1 MLSQLLSISSVLVS
15 ALYIVL
21 AIFVLLLMIMIHELG
36 HYTAGKLLKFK
47 INEFSIGFGKA
58 IFQKTTKTGEKISL
72 RLFPLGGYCAFEGED
87 QDEKDNPE
95 AFNNQKPWKRLI
107 VLFAGAFFNFVSA
120 ILFSFIFLM
129 AYGYSDRVVVTNI
142 SENVP
147 GVSQLQEGDVI
158 YAVNGEYGNFI
169 YDKYFSKSIQ
179 EIGDS
184 DEKITLTIKRDG
196 EMQEVVVY
204 KSMQLADVYDEDGN
218 QVFDDD
224 GVAVQEEKMMLG
236 VGTTNYRYSFFE
248 ALGHCFV
255 FTVGWA
261 WKVLVVLWQMIT
273 FKLNIKDLGG
283 TVTTI
288 VTIAEYTQINFGNLM
303 LLLPLISVNLAVF
316 NLLPF
321 PALDGARMVFVGIEG
336 IRKKPIRRDVEGMI
350 HFIGLVTLLAFVVV
364 VDILHFVL

>member
-1 MLSQLLSISSVLVS
+1 LSQLLSVTTVLTS

-47 INEFSIGFGKA
+47 INEFSVGFGKA
-58 IFQKTTKTGEKISL
+58 IFQKTTKSGEKISL

-87 QDEKDNPE
+87 EDDKDNPG

-107 VLFAGAFFNFVSA
+107 VLFSGAFFNFISA

-129 AYGYSDRVVVTNI
+129 SYGYSDRVVVSDIKT
-142 SENVP
+142 EAV
-147 GVSQLQEGDVI
+147 GVSQLEVGDVI

-169 YDKYFSKSIQ
+169 YDKYFSTSIANL
-179 EIGDS
+179 GDS
-184 DEKITLTIKRDG
+184 TEPIILTIRRDG
-196 EMQEVVVY
+196 QMQEVTVY
-204 KSMQLADVYDEDGN
+204 KTSQLVDVLDEDKNPVRDQFGN
-218 QVFDDD
+218 IK
-224 GVAVQEEKMMLG
+224 QETKMMLG
-236 VGTTNYRYSFFE
+236 VSTTNYRYGFFE
-248 ALGHCFV
+248 ALGHCFI
-255 FTVGWA
+255 FTIGWA

-273 FKLNIKDLGG
+273 FQLSIKDLGG

-336 IRKKPIRRDVEGMI
+336 IRKKPIRRDVEGTI
-350 HFIGLVTLLAFVVV
+350 HFVGLVILLAFVVV

>member
-1 MLSQLLSISSVLVS
+1 
-15 ALYIVL
+15 
-21 AIFVLLLMIMIHELG
+21 MIHELG

-47 INEFSIGFGKA
+47 INEFSIGFGKS
-58 IFQKTTKTGEKISL
+58 IFQKTTKSGEKISL

-87 QDEKDNPE
+87 EDEKDNPE
-95 AFNNQKPWKRLI
+95 AFNSQKPWKRLI
-107 VLFAGAFFNFVSA
+107 VLFSGAFFNFISA

-129 AYGYSDRVVVTNI
+129 SYGYSDRVVVTNL
-142 SENVP
+142 ENVP
-147 GVSQLQEGDVI
+147 GISQLQVGDVI
-158 YAVNGEYGNFI
+158 YAVNGEYTNFI
-169 YDKYFSKSIQ
+169 YDKYFSKTVQ

-184 DEKITLTIKRDG
+184 AEPITLTVRRDG
-196 EMQEVVVY
+196 KMQDVTVY
-204 KSMQLADVYDEDGN
+204 KTLQLANIYDEDGN
-218 QVFDDD
+218 QLFNED
-224 GVAVQEEKMMLG
+224 GTPQQEERMMLG
-236 VGTTNYRYSFFE
+236 VSTTNYRYGFFE

-255 FTVGWA
+255 FTIGWA

-273 FKLNIKDLGG
+273 FRLSIKELGG

-321 PALDGARMVFVGIEG
+321 PALDGARMVFVGIEA
-336 IRKKPIRRDVEGMI
+336 IRKKPIRRDIEGTI
-350 HFIGLVTLLAFVVV
+350 HFVGLVVLLLFVVV

>member
-1 MLSQLLSISSVLVS
+1 MSQLLSISSVFTS

-21 AIFVLLLMIMIHELG
+21 AIFVLLIMIMIHELG

-47 INEFSIGFGKA
+47 INEFSIGFGKS
-58 IFQKTTKTGEKISL
+58 IFQKTTKSGEKISL

-87 QDEKDNPE
+87 EDEKDNPE
-95 AFNNQKPWKRLI
+95 AFNSQKPWKRLI
-107 VLFAGAFFNFVSA
+107 VLFSGAFFNFISA

-129 AYGYSDRVVVTNI
+129 SYGYSDRVVVTNL
-142 SENVP
+142 ENVP
-147 GVSQLQEGDVI
+147 GISQLQVGDVI
-158 YAVNGEYGNFI
+158 YAVNGEYTNFI
-169 YDKYFSKSIQ
+169 YDKYFSKTVQ

-184 DEKITLTIKRDG
+184 AEPITLTVRRDG
-196 EMQEVVVY
+196 KMQDVTVY
-204 KSMQLADVYDEDGN
+204 KTLQLADIYDEDGN
-218 QVFDDD
+218 QLFNED
-224 GVAVQEEKMMLG
+224 GTPQQEERMMLG
-236 VGTTNYRYSFFE
+236 VSTTNYRYGFFE

-255 FTVGWA
+255 FTIGWA

-273 FKLNIKDLGG
+273 FRLSIKELGG

-321 PALDGARMVFVGIEG
+321 PALDGARMVFVGIEA
-336 IRKKPIRRDVEGMI
+336 IRKKPIRRDIEGTI
-350 HFIGLVTLLAFVVV
+350 HFVGLVVLLLFVVV

>member
-1 MLSQLLSISSVLVS
+1 MSQLLSISSVFVS
-15 ALYIVL
+15 AMYIVL

-47 INEFSIGFGKA
+47 INEFSIGFGKS

-87 QDEKDNPE
+87 EDGKDNPE
-95 AFNNQKPWKRLI
+95 AFNNQKPWKRAI

-120 ILFSFIFLM
+120 ILFSFIFLVS
-129 AYGYSDRVVVTNI
+129 YGYNDKFVVSSLTAGA
-142 SENVP
+142 P
-147 GVSQLQEGDVI
+147 GVAQLQVGDII
-158 YAVNGEYGNFI
+158 YGINGEDTNFI
-169 YDKYFSKSIQ
+169 YDRYFSKTIQ
-179 EIGDS
+179 NIGDS
-184 DEKITLTIKRDG
+184 DEPITLSIIRNG
-196 EMQEVVVY
+196 EKLEVTVY
-204 KSMQLADVYDEDGN
+204 KTLQLTDVLDSKGN
-218 QVFDDD
+218 QVLNED
-224 GVAVQEEKMMLG
+224 GTVKQEYKMALG
-236 VGTTNYRYSFFE
+236 VTTTNYRYGFFE
-248 ALGHCFV
+248 ALGHCFT
-255 FTVGWA
+255 FTIGWA

-273 FKLNIKDLGG
+273 FQLNIKDLGG

-288 VTIAEYTQINFGNLM
+288 VTIAEYTQLNFANLM

-336 IRKKPIRRDVEGMI
+336 IRKKPIRRDVEGTI
-350 HFIGLVTLLAFVVV
+350 HFIGLVILLAFVVV

>member
-1 MLSQLLSISSVLVS
+1 
-15 ALYIVL
+15 
-21 AIFVLLLMIMIHELG
+21 MIHELG

-47 INEFSIGFGKA
+47 INEFSIGFGKS
-58 IFQKTTKTGEKISL
+58 IFQKTTKSGEKISL

-87 QDEKDNPE
+87 EDEKNNPE
-95 AFNNQKPWKRLI
+95 AFNSQKPWKRLI
-107 VLFAGAFFNFVSA
+107 VLFSGAFFNFISA

-129 AYGYSDRVVVTNI
+129 SYGYSDRVVVTNL
-142 SENVP
+142 ENVP
-147 GVSQLQEGDVI
+147 GISQLQVGDVI
-158 YAVNGEYGNFI
+158 YAVNGEYTNFI
-169 YDKYFSKSIQ
+169 YDKYFSKTVQ

-184 DEKITLTIKRDG
+184 AEPITLTVRRDG
-196 EMQEVVVY
+196 KMQDVTVY
-204 KSMQLADVYDEDGN
+204 KTLQLANIYDEDGN
-218 QVFDDD
+218 QLFNED
-224 GVAVQEEKMMLG
+224 GTPQQEERMMLG
-236 VGTTNYRYSFFE
+236 VSTTNYRYGFFE

-255 FTVGWA
+255 FTIGWA

-273 FKLNIKDLGG
+273 FRLSIKELGG

-321 PALDGARMVFVGIEG
+321 PALDGARMVFVGIEA
-336 IRKKPIRRDVEGMI
+336 IRKKPIRRDIEGTI
-350 HFIGLVTLLAFVVV
+350 HFVGLVVLLLFVVV

>member
-1 MLSQLLSISSVLVS
+1 MSQLLSISSVFTS

-21 AIFVLLLMIMIHELG
+21 AIFVLLIMIMIHELG

-47 INEFSIGFGKA
+47 INEFSIGFGKS
-58 IFQKTTKTGEKISL
+58 IFQKTTKSGEKISL

-87 QDEKDNPE
+87 EDEKDNPE

-107 VLFAGAFFNFVSA
+107 VLFSGAFFNFVSA

-129 AYGYSDRVVVTNI
+129 SYGYSDRVVVTNL
-142 SENVP
+142 ENVP
-147 GVSQLQEGDVI
+147 GVSQLQVGDVI
-158 YAVNGEYGNFI
+158 YAVNGEYTNFI
-169 YDKYFSKSIQ
+169 YDKYFSKTVQ

-184 DEKITLTIKRDG
+184 AEPITLTVRRDG
-196 EMQEVVVY
+196 KMQDVTVY
-204 KSMQLADVYDEDGN
+204 KTLQLANIYDEDGN
-218 QVFDDD
+218 QLFNKD
-224 GVAVQEEKMMLG
+224 GTPQQEEKMMLG
-236 VGTTNYRYSFFE
+236 VSTTNYRYGFFE

-255 FTVGWA
+255 FTIGWA

-273 FKLNIKDLGG
+273 FKLSIKELGG

-321 PALDGARMVFVGIEG
+321 PALDGARMVFVGIEA
-336 IRKKPIRRDVEGMI
+336 IRKKPIRRDIEGTI
-350 HFIGLVTLLAFVVV
+350 HFVGLVVLLLFVVV

>member
-1 MLSQLLSISSVLVS
+1 MLQLLSISTVFTS

-47 INEFSIGFGKA
+47 INEFSIGFGKS

-87 QDEKDNPE
+87 EDDKDNPE

-107 VLFAGAFFNFVSA
+107 VLFSGAFFNFVSA
-120 ILFSFIFLM
+120 IIFSLIFLM
-129 AYGYSDRVVVTNI
+129 SYGYNDKVVVSSLTP
-142 SENVP
+142 NVA
-147 GVSQLQEGDVI
+147 GISQLQVGDII
-158 YAVNGEYGNFI
+158 YGINGENTNFI
-169 YDKYFSKSIQ
+169 YDKYFSKTIQ
-179 EIGDS
+179 DIGDS
-184 DEKITLTIKRDG
+184 AEPITLSIRRNG
-196 EMQEVVVY
+196 EDIEVTVY
-204 KSMQLADVYDEDGN
+204 KTLQLTDVLNENGEPVYNQDGTK
-218 QVFDDD
+218 Q
-224 GVAVQEEKMMLG
+224 QEYKMMLG
-236 VGTTNYRYSFFE
+236 VSTTNYKYGFFE
-248 ALGHCFV
+248 ALGHCFI

-273 FKLNIKDLGG
+273 FQLSIKDLGG

-288 VTIAEYTQINFGNLM
+288 VTIAEYTQINFGNLL

-336 IRKKPIRRDVEGMI
+336 IMKKPIRRDIEGTI
-350 HFIGLVTLLAFVVV
+350 HFVGLVILLLFVVI